1 MAMQLNP
8 QALSGLSGIARRLV
22 VDGVLADEDAR
33 RASDAAAKQKIPLV
47 SFLVQNN
54 LAQASQVASAASV
67 GGEPCASIS

>member
-54 LAQASQVASAASV
+54 LAQASQVAR
-67 GGEPCASIS
+67 E